1 MRVGGGNQTRD
12 ISEHLLNKQHD
23 SQSKVAR
30 ETIRKRKR
38 KRGKRAKRT
47 PVDESNN
54 GHGTDQ
60 DSSNVQIP
68 RDGGDT
74 DKIITIKQLGVASML
89 RVELLFNKTIVMAV
103 VDTAAEVTIIS
114 DKLYE
119 SLPSKPT
126 IKRHTMMHGAGRDMK
141 MKTFII
147 GPVNIGI
154 GSRIYPSD
162 IYVAPIDDY
171 MLLGL
176 DFLYKYNVILD
187 CSKNKFVINGET
199 LPMDYGKAK
208 NVPKVSKVTVPGKT
222 VIPPN
227 SAIHING
234 KLSSQIENYIMEPD
248 SDIPVM
254 ILRCMYANQTNS
266 RLCLVSASDRYY
278 TIRKGTVGVRP
289 FQLNPQICT

>member
-1 MRVGGGNQTRD
+1 L
-12 ISEHLLNKQHD
+12 SEIMVTSAAVSTTAITIVLLNNN
-23 SQSKVAR
+23 STLNIEA
-30 ETIRKRKR
+30 
-38 KRGKRAKRT
+38 T
-47 PVDESNN
+47 PNCL
-54 GHGTDQ
+54 
-60 DSSNVQIP
+60 I
-68 RDGGDT
+68 
-74 DKIITIKQLGVASML
+74 
-89 RVELLFNKTIVMAV
+89 
-103 VDTAAEVTIIS
+103 
-114 DKLYE
+114 
-119 SLPSKPT
+119 
-126 IKRHTMMHGAGRDMK
+126 
-141 MKTFII
+141 
-147 GPVNIGI
+147 NIGI

>member
-1 MRVGGGNQTRD
+1 MKAAMVMAHTKTVVMHN
-12 ISEHLLNKQHD
+12 L
-23 SQSKVAR
+23 
-30 ETIRKRKR
+30 
-38 KRGKRAKRT
+38 
-47 PVDESNN
+47 
-54 GHGTDQ
+54 HGPGVIKT
-60 DSSNVQIP
+60 
-68 RDGGDT
+68 
-74 DKIITIKQLGVASML
+74 ITIKQLGVTSMF
-89 RVELLFNKTIVMAV
+89 RVELQVNKTKVMAV
-103 VDTAAEVTIIS
+103 VDTETEVTTIS

-119 SLPSKPT
+119 SLPSKPKS
-126 IKRHTMMHGAGRDMK
+126 KRHTMMHGAGRDMK

-147 GPVNIGI
+147 VPVNIGI